1 MVNRETLPAQRLR
14 SLNLLAFDLHLLNI
28 LKVFFLQTVEDFFGM
43 AENKTESSR
52 IQLSNH
58 WSFYKPR
65 YWSFDQDERKKRH
78 VHFTHHVWGHS

>member
-52 IQLSNH
+52 IQ
-58 WSFYKPR
+58 
-65 YWSFDQDERKKRH
+65 
-78 VHFTHHVWGHS
+78 